1 MAAVIEKTKEA
12 TTGKTLEDVRE
23 EIKKRKIEFLFAQF
37 VDMYSRPS
45 GKLVPANHLDDL
57 FTEGAGFAGFA
68 AGEIGQGPHS
78 SDMMAIPDPNSFT
91 PLPWQPDLA
100 RFACDIRVEGEE
112 WPYDPR
118 TILRRQLAKAKTK
131 GYVFKIG
138 AEAEFF
144 LLRQVDGRIELAD
157 PLDNADRPCY
167 DMRPLTRQYD
177 FISTLSKYESK
188 LGWDNYANDHE
199 DANGQFESNF
209 VYSDALTT
217 SDRVIFFRY
226 MVHTLAQ
233 RQGLQATFMPKPFS
247 NLTGNGCH
255 LHMSLWD
262 AETDRNLFEDPND
275 SRGLGL
281 SELGYQFLGGLLK
294 HAKAYIA
301 VSAPTVNSYKRL
313 ITGAPS
319 SGATWAPAFITYGR
333 NNRTQMIRVPAGGR
347 FEDRTV
353 DGATN
358 PYLTATVILAA
369 GLDGIENKLDP
380 GEPNLSNMYEV
391 PADELKKRR
400 IDVLPSNL
408 LDATRNLER
417 DEVLR
422 DALGRAINEDYIDY
436 FVRVKQREWK
446 AYHDQVTDWEV
457 KKYLSLV

>member
-1 MAAVIEKTKEA
+1 
-12 TTGKTLEDVRE
+12 
-23 EIKKRKIEFLFAQF
+23 
-37 VDMYSRPS
+37 MYARPS

-78 SDMMAIPDPNSFT
+78 TDMMAIPDPNSFT

-118 TILRRQLAKAKTK
+118 TILKRQLAKAKAK

-138 AEAEFF
+138 AECEFF
-144 LLRQVDGRIELAD
+144 LLRQVDGKVEIAD
-157 PLDNADRPCY
+157 ALDNADRPCY

-233 RQGLQATFMPKPFS
+233 RQGLLATFMPKPFT
-247 NLTGNGCH
+247 NLTGNGMH

-262 AETDRNLFEDPND
+262 ADTDQNLFEDSKDP
-275 SRGLGL
+275 RGLGL
-281 SELGYQFLGGLLK
+281 SQLAYQFLGGLLK
-294 HAKAYIA
+294 HAGARSFRGPDGRWRDQPIPHRDRDPGGRPRRHREQARSWRAEPLEHVRGPDRGVEAAPHRPAA
-301 VSAPTVNSYKRL
+301 V
-313 ITGAPS
+313 
-319 SGATWAPAFITYGR
+319 
-333 NNRTQMIRVPAGGR
+333 QPAGCHAPP
-347 FEDRTV
+347 
-353 DGATN
+353 GA
-358 PYLTATVILAA
+358 
-369 GLDGIENKLDP
+369 
-380 GEPNLSNMYEV
+380 
-391 PADELKKRR
+391 R
-400 IDVLPSNL
+400 
-408 LDATRNLER
+408 
-417 DEVLR
+417 
-422 DALGRAINEDYIDY
+422 
-436 FVRVKQREWK
+436 
-446 AYHDQVTDWEV
+446 
-457 KKYLSLV
+457 

>member
-1 MAAVIEKTKEA
+1 MATVIEKARKTEKEV
-12 TTGKTLEDVRE
+12 TLEDIRRQ
-23 EIKKRKIEFLFAQF
+23 IKERKIEFLFAQF
-37 VDMYSRPS
+37 VDMYARPS
-45 GKLVPANHLDDL
+45 GKLVPAGHLDDL

-78 SDMMAIPDPNSFT
+78 PDMMAIPDVRSFT
-91 PLPWQPDLA
+91 PMPWQSNLA
-100 RFACDIRVEGEE
+100 RFACDVKVEGEE

-118 TILRRQLAKAKTK
+118 TILRRQLAKARTR

-144 LLRQVDGRIELAD
+144 LLRQEDGKIVLAD
-157 PLDNADRPCY
+157 PLDTQDRPCY
-167 DMRPLTRQYD
+167 DMRPLTRQFD
-177 FISTLSKYESK
+177 FISSLSKYESQ

-199 DANGQFESNF
+199 DANSQFESNF
-209 VYSDALTT
+209 QYSDALTT

-233 RQGLQATFMPKPFS
+233 KQGMLATFMPKPFS
-247 NLTGNGCH
+247 HLTGNGCH
-255 LHMSLWD
+255 FHMSLWD
-262 AETDRNLFEDPND
+262 AETDTNLFEDSKD
-275 SRGLGL
+275 KRGLGL
-281 SELGYQFLGGLLK
+281 SELAYQFLGGLLK

-313 ITGAPS
+313 ITGAPA
-319 SGATWAPAFITYGR
+319 SGATWAPAYIAYGR
-333 NNRTQMIRVPAGGR
+333 NNRTQMIRVPAPGR

-358 PYLTATVILAA
+358 PYLAATVILAA
-369 GLDGIENKLDP
+369 GLDGIDNKLDP
-380 GEPNLSNMYEV
+380 GEPNLTNMYEV
-391 PADELKKRR
+391 SEDELKRR
-400 IDVLPSNL
+400 GVDVLPANL
-408 LDATRNLER
+408 LDATRHLEK

-422 DALGRAINEDYIDY
+422 EALGRAVNEDYVDY

-446 AYHDQVTDWEV
+446 TYHDQVTEWEV